1 MQRPLFYD
9 QDQQNTQKPILKY
22 YFAGGILPFGI
33 LVGTIFTLVSLFS
46 LLCFLF
52 SIVATIY
59 DQSFIDL
66 FGRQFTMG
74 AGAKNTTIA
83 ILVILLLAFALLTT
97 YLVLLQLRYHNTYF
111 YIYDDKILGKGYSKL
126 QKSKIDFNIP
136 YSELDNISLVDHKLI
151 INYNGQIY
159 ETKITSKEFES
170 KLEKQIK
177 KYNKQ

>member
-1 MQRPLFYD
+1 MQSSLLGI
-9 QDQQNTQKPILKY
+9 QEQETTQKPILKY

-33 LVGTIFTLVSLFS
+33 LVGTIFAFLSLFS

-83 ILVILLLAFALLTT
+83 ILVILFLAFALLTT
-97 YLVLLQLRYHNTYF
+97 YLVLLQLRYHNLHIDI
-111 YIYDDKILGKGYSKL
+111 YIYL
-126 QKSKIDFNIP
+126 Q
-136 YSELDNISLVDHKLI
+136 
-151 INYNGQIY
+151 
-159 ETKITSKEFES
+159 
-170 KLEKQIK
+170 
-177 KYNKQ
+177 

>member
-1 MQRPLFYD
+1 MQSSLFGI
-9 QDQQNTQKPILKY
+9 QEQENTQKPILKY

-33 LVGTIFTLVSLFS
+33 LVGTIFTFVSLFS

-83 ILVILLLAFALLTT
+83 ILVILFLAFALLTT

-111 YIYDDKILGKGYSKL
+111 YIYDDKISGKGYSKL

-151 INYNGQIY
+151 LNYSGQIY
-159 ETKITSKEFES
+159 ETKITSKEFEI
-170 KLEKQIK
+170 KLEKKLKTYLNQ
-177 KYNKQ
+177 